1 MEGLVLQTTGS
12 WYQVE
17 TENKEVYPCRLPGRF
32 RLEDKRT
39 TNPIA
44 VGDRVIIQQED
55 GTGDWVI
62 EEILPRNNYIVR
74 QSPRQK
80 HARHIIAA
88 NIDQAMLIVTIS
100 QPRTSTGFI
109 DRFLI
114 AAETYHIPV
123 IIVVNKMD
131 LLRDK
136 DKRKLDEILE
146 VYPPLGYPVLTVS
159 AEKNEGLAAVASAM
173 AGKTTL
179 ISGHS
184 GVGKSTLINALHP
197 GLNLR
202 TRQISSK
209 WEKGMHTTT
218 FATMYPFM
226 ENAYIID
233 TPGIKEF
240 FVVEIAPE
248 ELSGYFPEMREKLQQ
263 CQYNNCLH
271 FNEPGCAVREAVEAG
286 EISFS
291 RYANY
296 LNILENLQSV
306 NYWER
311 L

>member
-1 MEGLVLQTTGS
+1 MKGLVLQSTGS

-17 TENKEVYPCRLPGRF
+17 TERKDVFPCRLPGRF
-32 RLEDKRT
+32 RQEDNKT

-44 VGDRVIIQQED
+44 VGDRVVIQFDEE
-55 GTGDWVI
+55 TGDRVI
-62 EEILPRNNYIVR
+62 EEILPRSNYIVR

-88 NIDQAMLIVTIS
+88 NIDQAMLIVTVS

-109 DRFLI
+109 DRFLV

-131 LLRDK
+131 VLRDK
-136 DKRKLDEILE
+136 DQCKLEEILE
-146 VYPPLGYPVLTVS
+146 IYPPLGYPVLTVS
-159 AEKNEGLAAVASAM
+159 AEKKMGLESVTDEM
-173 AGKTTL
+173 KGKTTL

-184 GVGKSTLINALHP
+184 GVGKSTLINALQP
-197 GLNLR
+197 GLDLK
-202 TRQISSK
+202 TKHISSK

-218 FATMYPFM
+218 FATMYPIM
-226 ENAYIID
+226 QDAYIID

-240 FVVEIAPE
+240 FVVEIAPQ

-286 EISFS
+286 EIAFP
-291 RYANY
+291 RYENY